1 MRLSKKQTMEEVYEN
16 GEDLVEEPLETKQE
30 IEEDIED
37 DTYEDDLG
45 DDFDDLYD
53 EGQPPMEKRA
63 DLLKSL
69 TNFAP
74 YLRDTFNNW
83 LGLVWDEEQQK
94 SIKNPHIKA
103 IMTVQGAAWCAGYLK
118 TYARPNNIITD
129 ISQEEYKNIIGD
141 IIDAVWLNLGTR
153 KDLGIIEDGDLIRVC
168 NEMEHA
174 AALCLMG
181 AGDGKYNKFLG
192 TTISRHE
199 NVNPENQ
206 LRQTNQMNMARTSP
220 GVLGKMRKMILG
232 R

>member
-1 MRLSKKQTMEEVYEN
+1 MKLSKKQSLEETYED
-16 GEDLVEEPLETKQE
+16 EPIEEPEDE
-30 IEEDIED
+30 IEEDL
-37 DTYEDDLG
+37 YEDDLG
-45 DDFDDLYD
+45 DDFYD

-69 TNFAP
+69 TNFDP
-74 YLRDTFNNW
+74 YLKETFNSW
-83 LGLVWDEEQQK
+83 LGLTWDEDKEK
-94 SIKNPHIKA
+94 YVKNPALKPT
-103 IMTVQGAAWCAGYLK
+103 MSLQGAAWCAGYLK

-129 ISQEEYKNIIGD
+129 ISQEEYKNIMGD
-141 IIDAVWLNLGTR
+141 IIDAIWLNLGTR
-153 KDLGIIEDGDLIRVC
+153 DDLGIIEDGDLLRVG

-206 LRQTNQMNMARTSP
+206 MRQLNQQYMGRTSP
-220 GVLGKMRKMILG
+220 SVLGKMRNMILG
-232 R
+232 K

>member
-1 MRLSKKQTMEEVYEN
+1 MKLSKKQSLEETYENEPIEESVDEPMEEPIDADD
-16 GEDLVEEPLETKQE
+16 DL
-30 IEEDIED
+30 D
-37 DTYEDDLG
+37 DSYEDEL
-45 DDFDDLYD
+45 DDFYD

-69 TNFAP
+69 TNFDP
-74 YLRDTFNNW
+74 YLKDTFNNW
-83 LGLVWDEEQQK
+83 LGLTWDEEK
-94 SIKNPHIKA
+94 EKFVKNPLIKPT
-103 IMTVQGAAWCAGYLK
+103 MSLQGAAWCGGYLK

-129 ISQEEYKNIIGD
+129 ISQEEYKHIMMD
-141 IIDAVWLNLGTR
+141 IIDAIWLNLGTR
-153 KDLGIIEDGDLIRVC
+153 DDLGIVEDGDLIRVG

-206 LRQTNQMNMARTSP
+206 LRQSNQQYMARTSP